1 MPGFDQ
7 TGPRGD
13 GPMSGRALGM
23 CRTGRANQMQEE
35 FGGYGQG
42 RGRGR
47 GRGFRCGMGNRFG
60 RRVGLGPQRPRPS
73 EDEPQ
78 E

>member
-13 GPMSGRALGM
+13 GPMSGKAQGM
-23 CRTGRANQMQEE
+23 CGTARYGRAVQES
-35 FGGYGQG
+35 GGHGQG

-47 GRGFRCGMGNRFG
+47 GRGFRCVMGNRFG
-60 RRVGLGPQRPRPS
+60 RRVGVGPQWAEPR
-73 EDEPQ
+73 ENEAI

>member
-13 GPMSGRALGM
+13 GPMSGKAQGM
-23 CRTGRANQMQEE
+23 CRAARSGRMQKE
-35 FGGYGQG
+35 FDGCGQG

-60 RRVGLGPQRPRPS
+60 HRVGIGPQTPQPC
-73 EDEPQ
+73 EDEQQ

>member
-13 GPMSGRALGM
+13 GPMSGKAQGTCSTARASKL
-23 CRTGRANQMQEE
+23 QEWCD
-35 FGGYGQG
+35 GYGQG

-47 GRGFRCGMGNRFG
+47 GRGFRRGMDNRCG
-60 RRVGLGPQRPRPS
+60 RRAGVGPQWTVSRNDDVK
-73 EDEPQ
+73 E
-78 E
+78 

>member
-13 GPMSGRALGM
+13 GPMSGKAQGM
-23 CRTGRANQMQEE
+23 CGAARYGRAVQES
-35 FGGYGQG
+35 GGHGQG

-47 GRGFRCGMGNRFG
+47 GRGFRCVMGNRFG
-60 RRVGLGPQRPRPS
+60 RRAGAGPQWA
-73 EDEPQ
+73 EPP
-78 E
+78 EYEAKE